1 MRYSN
6 NLSKQMS
13 DVSRKNIK
21 SLIQFLKQLGW
32 TAEIILKLIEYIVD

>member
-32 TAEIILKLIEYIVD
+32 TAEKILKLIEYIVD